1 MKRITT
7 AEMTRICMLASLI
20 VVTGMIKIPSPIPGS
35 EFQLS
40 APIAVAIAAVYGFR
54 RYITAGIL
62 ASSLMFMTGLHT
74 ILNVEISM
82 IFRVI
87 AGGII
92 AIFGHSLPVL
102 LLAGPLGT
110 IAARLGLA
118 ATLDID
124 FWPLIIAA
132 FPGMVFTI
140 ILVVPFT
147 KILERTSKL
156 EVPYG
161 RSRTL

>member
-1 MKRITT
+1 
-7 AEMTRICMLASLI
+7 MTKICMLASLI
-20 VVTGMIKIPSPIPGS
+20 FVTGMIKIPSPIPGS

-62 ASSLMFMTGLHT
+62 ASAVMFMTGLHT

-82 IFRVI
+82 IFRVV

-92 AIFGHSLPVL
+92 AIFGPSLPAV

-110 IAARLGLA
+110 IAARFGLA
-118 ATLDID
+118 VTLNTK
-124 FWPLIIAA
+124 FLPLVIASI
-132 FPGMVFTI
+132 PGMIFTLL
-140 ILVVPFT
+140 LVLPAINVL
-147 KILERTSKL
+147 KRADKVVMSYGKSKAL
-156 EVPYG
+156 
-161 RSRTL
+161 